1 MSDQIEPVA
10 DQTTHYEPPRKKR
23 GADSPKMQPPMTPM
37 IDVTFQ
43 LLLFFMLSFTF
54 REFEGQIP
62 GALPKKGTGASAA
75 STLNK
80 PIFISVRSVGVTEAK
95 YEIRGYNEIPE
106 SPQRLREMLEQIQE
120 TTRSKEGPVIIAPD
134 AFVQWGHVVEVFN
147 QAVRLDFENVGFAPI
162 GST

>member
-1 MSDQIEPVA
+1 MSDSFEQSAE
-10 DQTTHYEPPRKKR
+10 QTTHYEPPRKKR
-23 GADSPKMQPPMTPM
+23 SGESPKMQPPMTPM

-62 GALPKKGTGASAA
+62 GALPKKGTGVSAED
-75 STLNK
+75 TLNE
-80 PIFISVRSVGVTEAK
+80 PIFVSVRGVGVTEAK
-95 YEIRGYNEIPE
+95 YEIRGYNEIPD
-106 SPQRLREMLEQIQE
+106 SPQRLYEMLQRIQSQ
-120 TTRSKEGPVIIAPD
+120 TNSKEGPVIIAPD